1 MQGRHLNLPH
11 CLKAMN
17 KAKQAKYGRKG
28 GSKTG
33 ETKRRDVDYAE
44 LARKSWAKRR
54 EKQSKVTSTPVTAM

>member
-1 MQGRHLNLPH
+1 
-11 CLKAMN
+11 MN

-54 EKQSKVTSTPVTAM
+54 EKQSKVKP